1 MDEIS
6 EDLHAQHFRDMNR
19 RIMLQRAANR
29 SLQARLDEAAAAKDR
44 AIAERDSFRA
54 GNTAL
59 LEALMNMVAGHCAS
73 LDDGDAFIITMDRYE
88 KDAFSVLIEAGMMER
103 QVDGGDEFY
112 KLNWVALDARKP
124 KRQTWSEAV
133 HEVVTDP
140 QEIARLLALDDE
152 KE

>member
-1 MDEIS
+1 MDEEVS
-6 EDLHAQHFRDMNR
+6 LDMHVQHFRDMNR
-19 RIMLQRAANR
+19 RIMMQRAANR
-29 SLQARLDEAAAAKDR
+29 NLQARLDEATAAKDQ

-59 LEALMNMVAGHCAS
+59 LEALMDMCNQHCHQVNSDVLWHHFLSANEN
-73 LDDGDAFIITMDRYE
+73 AFEILE
-88 KDAFSVLIEAGMMER
+88 EAGMATPTAG
-103 QVDGGDEFY
+103 DGWT
-112 KLNWVALDARKP
+112 LNWDALEARKP

>member
-1 MDEIS
+1 MDDEIS
-6 EDLHAQHFRDMNR
+6 EDMHVQHFRDMNR

-29 SLQARLDEAAAAKDR
+29 SLQARLDEATAAKDW

-59 LEALMNMVAGHCAS
+59 LEALMKMVVQYCQTADVGDLFNPETRADNQALAVLAEAKMAHETAEGNYFT
-73 LDDGDAFIITMDRYE
+73 LDWA
-88 KDAFSVLIEAGMMER
+88 
-103 QVDGGDEFY
+103 
-112 KLNWVALDARKP
+112 ALEARKP

-133 HEVVTDP
+133 HECVTDP